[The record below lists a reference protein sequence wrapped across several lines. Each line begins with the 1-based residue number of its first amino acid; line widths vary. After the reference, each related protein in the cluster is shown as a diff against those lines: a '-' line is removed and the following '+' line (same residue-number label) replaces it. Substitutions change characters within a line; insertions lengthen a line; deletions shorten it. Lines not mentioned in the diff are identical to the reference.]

1 MARNGKENMNKSD
14 EWWRLDMRSKS
25 RQEGGEGT
33 DRQGE
38 KENEG
43 GSGAKD
49 WKTGAQ
55 LSLRDRNAR
64 RHAAESGQAQ
74 GAWAGASGA
83 RERSEVGDKWTQMG
97 AKRT

>member
-1 MARNGKENMNKSD
+1 
-14 EWWRLDMRSKS
+14 MRSKS
-25 RQEGGEGT
+25 RQQGGEGA

-38 KENEG
+38 KENEV

-64 RHAAESGQAQ
+64 KHAAEGGQTQ
-74 GAWAGASGA
+74 GARAGASGA
-83 RERSEVGDKWTQMG
+83 REKSEVRDKWTQMG
-97 AKRT
+97 ATRT